1 MNVTIFSLIA
11 AVVIIAYLFLLLR
24 SRRLRE
30 KYVALWMFVGV
41 LVILLAA
48 VPSLLEWLARLVG
61 VAVPANLLF
70 FLALV
75 LLLGV
80 SLQLTLEISR
90 TEEKTR
96 TLAEHIAILQLELE
110 ELRAAAGGNRN
121 SEAQS

>member
-1 MNVTIFSLIA
+1 MNLTIFSLIA
-11 AVVIIAYLFLLLR
+11 AVLIIGYLFILLR

-30 KYVALWMFVGV
+30 KYVALWMFIGV
-41 LVILLAA
+41 LVIVLAA
-48 VPSLLEWLARLVG
+48 FPKLLEWLAGLVG
-61 VAVPANLLF
+61 ISVPSNLLF

-96 TLAEHIAILQLELE
+96 TLAEHVAILQLELA
-110 ELRAAAGGNRN
+110 ELKRATHRDNAN
-121 SEAQS
+121 